1 MEIAVATP
9 GLAHAM
15 HPLGGSIPQLNFHVA
30 VARRPGQLV
39 RENLE
44 PLMEDLIRLVSDCLA
59 RHGLEPLPASDPQ
72 PGDTAPALAA
82 APFPEALPEHNFRDR
97 NYGKT
102 SPPDPVPVETAE
114 RAVSG
119 TAAF

>member
-1 MEIAVATP
+1 MRWLPP

-15 HPLGGSIPQLNFHVA
+15 HPLGGSIPQLNLYVA
-30 VARRPGQLV
+30 VAPRPGQLV

-44 PLMEDLIRLVSDCLA
+44 PLMEGLIQLVSDCLA
-59 RHGLEPLPASDPQ
+59 RHGLLPASDPQ
-72 PGDTAPALAA
+72 PGDTAPTLSA
-82 APFPEALPEHNFRDR
+82 APFPEALPEHNFRDH

-114 RAVSG
+114 RVVSG
-119 TAAF
+119 TAAL